1 MQEWRS
7 VTKISVHASKGS
19 ADPKENEVR
28 VRGHAKSSQIY
39 FAFVFPA

>member
-7 VTKISVHASKGS
+7 VTKVSVHASKGS
-19 ADPKENEVR
+19 AGPEENEVR
-28 VRGHAKSSQIY
+28 ARGPAKSSQIY